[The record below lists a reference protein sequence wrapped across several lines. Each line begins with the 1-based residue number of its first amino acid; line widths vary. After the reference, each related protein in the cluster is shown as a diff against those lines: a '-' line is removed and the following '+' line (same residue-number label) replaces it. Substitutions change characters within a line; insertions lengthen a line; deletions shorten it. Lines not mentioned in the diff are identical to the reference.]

1 MVSFVG
7 ARRAWMT
14 VALFA
19 VCCGQVAAQQR
30 PNLPRT
36 ADGKPN
42 LQGVWQVRNRAAAD
56 LLDHGARNGMPAGR
70 SVVEGNSIPYTPA
83 AAAQKVVNYT
93 NRKKADPLNNCY
105 MPGVP
110 RIMYMEHP
118 FQIFQEPNHVAMA
131 FEFSLIHRL
140 IYTEIGRA
148 HV

>member
-42 LQGVWQVRNRAAAD
+42 LSAPTPKESASKTPKAIPAVNARAGIQW
-56 LLDHGARNGMPAGR
+56 GASFPGMLQRACR
-70 SVVEGNSIPYTPA
+70 RASSTRDA
-83 AAAQKVVNYT
+83 
-93 NRKKADPLNNCY
+93 PLT
-105 MPGVP
+105 
-110 RIMYMEHP
+110 
-118 FQIFQEPNHVAMA
+118 A
-131 FEFSLIHRL
+131 S
-140 IYTEIGRA
+140 
-148 HV
+148 